1 MSISISVGVC
11 KCAASMCASKQFA
24 RMRRRGRTRRDV
36 SITMRGWAANGR
48 GARIMAEECNFRN
61 ENMRRLEVNARCR
74 GGVEVVLVVVDC
86 ARLAT
91 CLEALSGISRRQIIM
106 WFLYFGPGMRRHYM
120 R

>member
-36 SITMRGWAANGR
+36 SITMHGWAANGR

-74 GGVEVVLVVVDC
+74 GGASGGGLC
-86 ARLAT
+86 AACDL
-91 CLEALSGISRRQIIM
+91 
-106 WFLYFGPGMRRHYM
+106 FGGFVGDK
-120 R
+120 